1 MKTIT
6 KITAMAFISISLFFS
21 SCKKDKDNGPKETTL
36 SKMYE
41 NGKLIT
47 EFIYSP
53 QKKVI
58 LENDYD
64 EVTGKLDYAIAF
76 DYDASGNMITEKQY
90 NEANKLSA
98 IVNYTRDAA
107 GKFIKHEYKSLSGAD
122 SGKIT
127 VRVKYSYDLA
137 GRISKQ
143 SWVDLVTDKAY
154 TTREL
159 KYYSNGNLKSQ
170 AVYYFS
176 PLSELQW
183 KTDYSPAGDTLPQ
196 NMAAFKSW
204 PVNFWLPDFTATE
217 KYSYTYYGAPAPAA
231 ESKEIFSNRKYNSSG
246 FITEQIITKKNILP
260 AAPDEIKQMRYEY
273 TDL

>member
-1 MKTIT
+1 MKKSFSIT
-6 KITAMAFISISLFFS
+6 CLLLLAINSFQ

-58 LENDYD
+58 RENDYD

-76 DYDASGNMITEKQY
+76 EYDASGKMITEKVY
-90 NEANKLSA
+90 DETNKLSA
-98 IVNYTRDAA
+98 IVNYTRDAG
-107 GKFIKHEYKSLSGAD
+107 GKLIKHEHKPVSGPD

-143 SWVDLVTDKAY
+143 SWVDLITDKPY
-154 TTREL
+154 NTREL
-159 KYYSNGNLKSQ
+159 KYYSNGNLKSSSVFYHYN
-170 AVYYFS
+170 AV
-176 PLSELQW
+176 PELKW
-183 KTDYSPAGDTLPQ
+183 KTEYSPAGDTLVQ
-196 NMAAFKSW
+196 NLPSFKAY
-204 PVNFWLPDFTATE
+204 PTDFRLPHFFATEQRNYQYDNGAVKKETSTIFSNRQYSSKGYITTQTATE
-217 KYSYTYYGAPAPAA
+217 K
-231 ESKEIFSNRKYNSSG
+231 
-246 FITEQIITKKNILP
+246 NILP
-260 AAPDEIKQMRYEY
+260 LAPDKKKEIRYEY
-273 TDL
+273 IEL